1 MLGFFISVWQ
11 TGFVDETAAARVERV
26 KQEKGIF
33 WESLANVT
41 LEAAEW
47 SCSQPYAKRARVECP
62 VEEEYRAALQA
73 ATRALETVG
82 VLLQRAPAPDWLP
95 AHMELL
101 QERIDTL
108 KRHVL

>member
-1 MLGFFISVWQ
+1 MGICVTALLSHALLVW
-11 TGFVDETAAARVERV
+11 
-26 KQEKGIF
+26 
-33 WESLANVT
+33 
-41 LEAAEW
+41 
-47 SCSQPYAKRARVECP
+47 QPYAKRARVECP

-101 QERIDTL
+101 QERMDML
-108 KRHVL
+108 KRRVLQDGT